1 MKILS
6 FQKQKQFRIMNKS
19 DLINEVASTT
29 GLSKAK
35 SSEAIDAVVLAIE
48 NSLAKG
54 EKVSL
59 VGFGSFETSTR
70 NERTGRNPK
79 TGEEIKIASKTVAK
93 FKPGT
98 NLNKQING

>member
-1 MKILS
+1 
-6 FQKQKQFRIMNKS
+6 MNKS

-70 NERTGRNPK
+70 NERIGRNPK
-79 TGEEIKIASKTVAK
+79 TGEKIKIPSKTVAK

>member
-1 MKILS
+1 
-6 FQKQKQFRIMNKS
+6 MNKA
-19 DLINEVASTT
+19 DLINEVASST
-29 GLSKAK
+29 GLSKTK
-35 SSEAIDAVVLAIE
+35 SSEAIDAVVNAIE

-70 NERTGRNPK
+70 GERMGRNPK
-79 TGEEIKIASKTVAK
+79 TGEEVKIPSKTVAK
-93 FKPGT
+93 FKPGA